1 MGAKLEILG
10 VTKVAEQGW
19 TQSVE
24 QAADVSGYTDAAVMV
39 TIFGGTIANAPGT
52 TKVFLQTAVDRAED
66 RWCDLAMIG
75 EFDADPTPVVTN
87 FYNFSGSGQ
96 GTSGGADFPG
106 FARYLRVTVE
116 TDDAASTLT
125 LDVQAIMKP

>member
-10 VTKVAEQGW
+10 VKKVTEQGW
-19 TQSVE
+19 HQSKDE
-24 QAADVSGYTDAAVMV
+24 AADVSGYTDAAVMV

-66 RWCDLAMIG
+66 RWCDLAMIA
-75 EFDADPTPVVTN
+75 ELTADPTPPENN
-87 FYNFSGSGQ
+87 FYYFAGAGP
-96 GTSGGADFPG
+96 GTAGAAGFPG
-106 FARYLRVTVE
+106 FARYLRVKVE